1 MAEAS
6 AGAEPAGASAAPRG
20 LGAIFLVSGFAALLY
35 QIVWQRALFAI
46 YGINI
51 EAVTVVVTAFMV
63 GLGVGSL
70 AGGAL
75 SRHPRWPALVLFAG
89 IELGIGAFGLGSLP
103 LFRWVGARTLQA
115 SATTTAVVTFLV
127 VLVPT
132 LLMGAT
138 LPVLTAHLVRRSRN
152 VGRSLGRLYFF
163 NTLGSALASLAAV
176 LVLMGALG
184 QQGTVTLAA
193 ALNLMVGAGAL
204 ALAAAERSRAA

>member
-75 SRHPRWPALVLFAG
+75 SRHPRWPALVA
-89 IELGIGAFGLGSLP
+89 
-103 LFRWVGARTLQA
+103 W
-115 SATTTAVVTFLV
+115 AVILV
-127 VLVPT
+127 VAGFLILAAAKPEIRGRESNTGGVT
-132 LLMGAT
+132 DLQITVA
-138 LPVLTAHLVRRSRN
+138 AKN
-152 VGRSLGRLYFF
+152 IVGVK
-163 NTLGSALASLAAV
+163 SLAA
-176 LVLMGALG
+176 LVASSSTKPTIPSTPRAHLRIWHPSRSIR
-184 QQGTVTLAA
+184 QQPWTIGRISTRWA
-193 ALNLMVGAGAL
+193 
-204 ALAAAERSRAA
+204 